1 MSTVGG
7 GDVDGNMRDQFGQVG
22 GQNEEDNNER
32 DTLIRWRRGISV
44 LGRNQVPGK
53 LPGIHNDNPS
63 YDS

>member
-7 GDVDGNMRDQFGQVG
+7 GDADGNMRDQFGQAG
-22 GQNEEDNNER
+22 GQNEEENSER
-32 DTLIRWRRGISV
+32 DTLIRWQRGIPG

-53 LPGIHNDNPS
+53 LPGIHNDKPC